1 MILSHI
7 HSPIDVQNLSPKE
20 IPLLAR
26 EIRKTIIETVGKNGG
41 HLASN
46 LGVVELTIALHR
58 VFHSP
63 EDAIIFDVS
72 HQSYTHKLLTG
83 RYERFSTLRQAH
95 GISGFTRKEESV
107 HDFFTVGH
115 ASTSISMA
123 LGLLA
128 AKEMQGQN
136 GKAIAVIGD
145 GALTGGMSFEAL
157 SHAGQLQKNLI
168 VVLNDNQMSIEKNTG
183 SLSRYLSK
191 MTMSARYQSF
201 RYKVD
206 RLIDRIPVFN
216 KWLAAFAFRFKRAV
230 KGLFFSN
237 NLFSD
242 LGFEYVGPLN
252 GHDEKNLEFIFRRAK
267 NVSRPVVIHVVTKK
281 GKGYAP
287 AEKNPEDFH
296 GVGAFLQKSAR
307 EKKITFTDAFSVAL
321 LNEAEKNENIVAVTA
336 AMAKGCG
343 LHTFSEKYP
352 SRFFDTGIAEEHAA
366 SFCAASACGN
376 LLPVFCVYATFLQ
389 RAIDQVIHD
398 VALQNA
404 HVVFA
409 LDRAG
414 PVPFDGETHQ
424 GLFDIALL
432 LPIPNLTILSPAT
445 KSDMRFCLS
454 YALTAK
460 KPAVLRYPKKECP
473 CDGGDEKKFSKPTK
487 EGVGVFVSAN
497 ETANAQNKAER
508 KSEILFVCTGGMY
521 GDVKSACAV
530 LAKRNI
536 FCDIY
541 TLRFIKPLDEK
552 YFLLL
557 AKKYK
562 GIVFVEDGV
571 ESGGISEKLL
581 LFLYKN
587 KMANASVKAFP
598 NKFYTHGNRE
608 WILEQ
613 ANMQI
618 SDIVKAAAALLKAKK
633 QKR

>member
-7 HSPIDVQNLSPKE
+7 HSPRDLQSLSPKD
-20 IPLLAR
+20 IPILAK
-26 EIRKTIIETVGKNGG
+26 EIRNTIIETVGKTGG

-63 EDAIIFDVS
+63 EDAIVFDVS

-83 RYERFSTLRQAH
+83 RYKDFSSLRQAN
-95 GISGFTRKEESV
+95 GISGFTRKGESV

-123 LGLLA
+123 LGLLE
-128 AKEMQGQN
+128 AKEIQKQK

-191 MTMSARYQSF
+191 MTMTARYQSF

-206 RLIDRIPVFN
+206 RLIDRIPLFN
-216 KWLAAFAFRFKRAV
+216 KWLASFAFRFKRAI

-252 GHDEKNLEFIFRRAK
+252 GHDEKTLELILRRVKNL
-267 NVSRPVVIHVVTKK
+267 SRPVVVHVVTKK

-287 AEKNPEDFH
+287 AENNPEAFH
-296 GVGAFLQKSAR
+296 GVGSFLQTKANESN
-307 EKKITFTDAFSVAL
+307 KKNFTFTNAFECAL
-321 LNEAEKNENIVAVTA
+321 LCEAEKNENIVAVTA
-336 AMAKGCG
+336 AMAQGCG
-343 LHTFSEKYP
+343 LHRFSENYP
-352 SRFFDTGIAEEHAA
+352 HRFFDVGIAEEHAT
-366 SFCAASACGN
+366 SFCASLSYGN
-376 LLPVFCVYATFLQ
+376 LVPIFCVYATFLQ

-398 VALQNA
+398 VALQKA

-409 LDRAG
+409 IDRAG

-432 LPIPNLTILSPAT
+432 LPIPNLAILSPAT
-445 KSDMRFCLS
+445 KNDMQFCLS

-460 KPAVLRYPKKECP
+460 TAVALRYPKKTCP
-473 CDGGDEKKFSKPTK
+473 NDESDDERFSKPTK
-487 EGVGVFVSAN
+487 EGVGVFVSAK
-497 ETANAQNKAER
+497 EIVGAKR
-508 KSEILFVCTGGMY
+508 KSQILFVSTGGMY
-521 GDVKSACAV
+521 EDVKSAVRV
-530 LAKRNI
+530 LAQQNL
-536 FCDIY
+536 FADVY
-541 TLRFIKPLDEK
+541 SLRFIKPFDEK
-552 YFLLL
+552 FFVSL

-571 ESGGISEKLL
+571 EIGGISEKLSL
-581 LFLYKN
+581 LLYKHKITN
-587 KMANASVKAFP
+587 VCVKAFP
-598 NKFYTHGNRE
+598 NQFYTHGNRE
-608 WILEQ
+608 WILQQ
-613 ANMQI
+613 AHMQV
-618 SDIVKAAAALLKAKK
+618 SDIVKAVKILISE
-633 QKR
+633 